1 MNNQHITIPALALR
15 GLVIFPE
22 MILHFDVA
30 RERSISA
37 VEEAIE
43 NNDRKIFLVTQINE
57 DVDEVAADN
66 LYKTGVV
73 AEIRQ
78 TLNTPDGAR
87 RVLVQGLYTAKL
99 CGITQEE
106 PYLIADITPLPK
118 LSDTLTSAEKTA
130 FVRSIN
136 TEFKQYS
143 EMSPRMPIELYRGI
157 IGEKDLSR
165 LIDLIVFNVYLR
177 VEDKQA
183 LLSCL
188 SLRKRA
194 ELLVKFLAKEVD
206 IVRLEQDINEEV
218 KEALD
223 KNQRE
228 FYLREQM
235 RAISRQLGEFDD
247 PQSEAFEYM
256 DRIEECGFDED
267 TEEKLIKECEKLMH
281 LSPGSQ
287 EAAVVRTYL
296 DTVLDMPW
304 NVYTHGKTDIAKAEK
319 QLDRDHYGMKKVKE
333 RILEIVALNQWKDA
347 DKKGQI
353 ICLVGPPGVGKTSV
367 AKSIATALG
376 RKYARVS
383 LGGVRD
389 EADIRGHRKTYI
401 GAMPGRIVNA
411 LKQAK
416 SMNPVIL
423 FDEIDKMGT
432 DYKGDP
438 ASAMLEVLDSEQNNA
453 FRDHYIEV
461 PFDLSD
467 VLFIT
472 TANTLDTVQAPL
484 LDRMEVIELS
494 SYTREEKFHIAK
506 EHLIKKQEGK
516 NGLKASQIRICN
528 DAIYKLID
536 SYTRE
541 AGVRNL
547 ERQIGSLC
555 RKAAKEIVEDGVKK
569 VTFKADNLE
578 KYLGHEKYL
587 PDVVS
592 DKDAVGSV
600 NGLAWTSVGGVVMP
614 LEVLVLDGKGRIEL
628 TGSLGDVMKES
639 AKIAVSYCR
648 SVADKYGIDKDFY
661 EKKDLHI
668 HAPEGAVPKDG
679 PSAGVTMIT
688 GIISALGNIKVR
700 SDVAMT
706 GEITLSGKVLPI
718 GGLRE
723 KTMAAYKAGVK
734 TIIVPFAN
742 KGDLDDVDDTV
753 KLCCEF
759 VFAKTIQDVLDVALV
774 PNSKNNVPLEL
785 LSKNEPERKK
795 LTV

>member
-1 MNNQHITIPALALR
+1 MGSKQQKCFDLFIQNDKKGQTNMKNQHITMPALALR
-15 GLVIFPE
+15 GLVIFPG
-22 MILHFDVA
+22 MILHFDIA
-30 RERSISA
+30 RDRSINA

-43 NNDRKIFLVTQINE
+43 HNDRRIFLVTQIDE
-57 DVDEVAADN
+57 DVDEVAAEN

-78 TLNTPDGAR
+78 TLHTPDGAR

-99 CGITQEE
+99 CGISQDD
-106 PYLIADITPLPK
+106 PFLVSDIVPMPA
-118 LSDTLTSAEKTA
+118 LSDTLSAAEKTA
-130 FVRSIN
+130 FIRTIH

-157 IGEKDLSR
+157 LAEKDLSK

-256 DRIEECGFDED
+256 DKIEECGFDED

-304 NVYTHGKTDIAKAEK
+304 NIYTHGKTDIAKAEK
-319 QLDRDHYGMKKVKE
+319 QLDHDHYGMKKVKE

-401 GAMPGRIVNA
+401 
-411 LKQAK
+411 
-416 SMNPVIL
+416 
-423 FDEIDKMGT
+423 
-432 DYKGDP
+432 
-438 ASAMLEVLDSEQNNA
+438 
-453 FRDHYIEV
+453 
-461 PFDLSD
+461 LS
-467 VLFIT
+467 LI
-472 TANTLDTVQAPL
+472 
-484 LDRMEVIELS
+484 
-494 SYTREEKFHIAK
+494 HI
-506 EHLIKKQEGK
+506 
-516 NGLKASQIRICN
+516 
-528 DAIYKLID
+528 
-536 SYTRE
+536 
-541 AGVRNL
+541 
-547 ERQIGSLC
+547 
-555 RKAAKEIVEDGVKK
+555 
-569 VTFKADNLE
+569 
-578 KYLGHEKYL
+578 
-587 PDVVS
+587 
-592 DKDAVGSV
+592 
-600 NGLAWTSVGGVVMP
+600 
-614 LEVLVLDGKGRIEL
+614 
-628 TGSLGDVMKES
+628 
-639 AKIAVSYCR
+639 
-648 SVADKYGIDKDFY
+648 
-661 EKKDLHI
+661 
-668 HAPEGAVPKDG
+668 
-679 PSAGVTMIT
+679 
-688 GIISALGNIKVR
+688 
-700 SDVAMT
+700 
-706 GEITLSGKVLPI
+706 
-718 GGLRE
+718 
-723 KTMAAYKAGVK
+723 
-734 TIIVPFAN
+734 
-742 KGDLDDVDDTV
+742 
-753 KLCCEF
+753 
-759 VFAKTIQDVLDVALV
+759 
-774 PNSKNNVPLEL
+774 
-785 LSKNEPERKK
+785 
-795 LTV
+795 